1 VNDGCH
7 PEAHDDPQSGGGD
20 DDVAP
25 TTTRPV
31 DYGTEQRCDYRKRG
45 DRQDQ
50 RQRHPAARRGG
61 ADAEEERAGQRDAP
75 DAAQGRA
82 FARFESQF
90 QLAWVA
96 GALLPVAVRV
106 PQNVGFF
113 VLAIGL
119 GLAAMTYA
127 TGRRTLR
134 PRSTSTNTG
143 AAKSPFG
150 D

>member
-1 VNDGCH
+1 MVGSFLG
-7 PEAHDDPQSGGGD
+7 AVG
-20 DDVAP
+20 AP
-25 TTTRPV
+25 RL
-31 DYGTEQRCDYRKRG
+31 R
-45 DRQDQ
+45 
-50 RQRHPAARRGG
+50 ARIV
-61 ADAEEERAGQRDAP
+61 EERMLLGALVTIAAAAVVAGRVGGRPGAAVLAFVVGFAANAGKLGFDSLVQRDAP

-119 GLAAMTYA
+119 ALAAMTYA

-134 PRSTSTNTG
+134 GRSTSTNTG